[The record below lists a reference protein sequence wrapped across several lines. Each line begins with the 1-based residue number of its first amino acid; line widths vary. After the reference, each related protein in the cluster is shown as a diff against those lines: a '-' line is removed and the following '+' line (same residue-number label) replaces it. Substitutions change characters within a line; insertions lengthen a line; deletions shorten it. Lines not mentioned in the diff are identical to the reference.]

1 MITTKLKRVAKYWS
15 QPDQSAQISREN
27 SASKTIAIKHCQKL
41 LCTVNDL
48 YKLLDHILFHKKETE
63 ARVNYMISFLI
74 PCSSSFAHSVNI
86 SPVVGL
92 ELTLSLWK

>member
-41 LCTVNDL
+41 LCTVNNL
-48 YKLLDHILFHKKETE
+48 YKLGPHS
-63 ARVNYMISFLI
+63 ISQERNR
-74 PCSSSFAHSVNI
+74 S
-86 SPVVGL
+86 
-92 ELTLSLWK
+92 